1 MMDGIRRRFK
11 KFLCVTQRVSGE
23 EVSVVKAAS
32 EVRTTPVVADR
43 GKKENLGKKMTRRR
57 PHGEN
62 ETPHEQLHKSENAEE
77 AKGQMVTKH
86 ERGVGG
92 HSLNSDG
99 LVPPDIHFR
108 GSPNITATNDHECF
122 AFPGLETLAAASEED
137 IRTFC
142 MLTTKAQQPT
152 AITNYNAI
160 YADMVKYRSQSFVL

>member
-32 EVRTTPVVADR
+32 EVRTT
-43 GKKENLGKKMTRRR
+43 
-57 PHGEN
+57 
-62 ETPHEQLHKSENAEE
+62 
-77 AKGQMVTKH
+77 
-86 ERGVGG
+86 
-92 HSLNSDG
+92 
-99 LVPPDIHFR
+99 
-108 GSPNITATNDHECF
+108 PNITATNDHECF